1 MKISIGNWNCSTKL
15 TSNVGLIQLSGD
27 EPAVTCGQRLGTV
40 GIAVTLSQ
48 VDEIVQLLHLTGLPE
63 ESRVEDVD
71 SIEVRLVETERSEFY
86 RKPKF

>member
-15 TSNVGLIQLSGD
+15 TSNVGLIQLRGD

-48 VDEIVQLLHLTGLPE
+48 VDEIIQLFHLTGLPE

-71 SIEVRLVETERSEFY
+71 SIEVRLVETKR
-86 RKPKF
+86 

>member
-1 MKISIGNWNCSTKL
+1 MKILIGNWNCSTKL

-48 VDEIVQLLHLTGLPE
+48 VDEIIQLLHLTGLPHK
-63 ESRVEDVD
+63 SRVEDVD
-71 SIEVRLVETERSEFY
+71 PIEVRLVETKRSSFY